1 MGDSSSAHVRS
12 LLFNFVFWE
21 EIYLESTVI
30 RSAGNKPL
38 LALFINLMRV
48 KVTKQQNVDNYFSVA
63 RQDIKFA
70 VHAHPT
76 LSEVLDELFK
86 SAKVSHLKNL
96 GNGFLLFLGTFAR
109 LDE

>member
-1 MGDSSSAHVRS
+1 M
-12 LLFNFVFWE
+12 
-21 EIYLESTVI
+21 
-30 RSAGNKPL
+30 
-38 LALFINLMRV
+38 
-48 KVTKQQNVDNYFSVA
+48 TKQQNVDNYFSVA

-109 LDE
+109 ASKKFRLYRIFKLDKLITFRPTLANGIGILFHKVNTQDHSSVREPIAI